1 MSEFLKSLEPGSGAL
16 LSKEVPEGSKAP
28 NFKGEYVFDREVTFK
43 PGDRFKIAAWGKQTN
58 YGLFIRLT
66 EDSFVKDP
74 NYRKPYQPKPA
85 KEVTY
90 GKDDSDIPF

>member
-1 MSEFLKSLEPGSGAL
+1 MSAFLQSLEPGSGAL

-58 YGLFIRLT
+58 YGLLIRLA
-66 EDSFVKDP
+66 EDSFVKNP

-85 KEVTY
+85 REVNY
-90 GKDDSDIPF
+90 DKDNDSIPF